1 MPLQSGGGTW
11 GTALYT
17 VRGVGSESRDVD
29 AWNTNGLYVED
40 RRLQVPMTLKHG
52 PVTSSGKSAPGPD
65 PRIRHR
71 IQIVMFRPIRVDHTN
86 CLQVAIKTHSFIQ
99 NTEEYLQIF
108 LDRYSRYRYRGI
120 SDAGMQYALGTAH
133 FQQLPM
139 SRKVF
144 PLKYF
149 FFVRVFI

>member
-1 MPLQSGGGTW
+1 
-11 GTALYT
+11 
-17 VRGVGSESRDVD
+17 
-29 AWNTNGLYVED
+29 
-40 RRLQVPMTLKHG
+40 
-52 PVTSSGKSAPGPD
+52 
-65 PRIRHR
+65 
-71 IQIVMFRPIRVDHTN
+71 VDHTN

-120 SDAGMQYALGTAH
+120 SDTGMQYALGTAH

-139 SRKVF
+139 SRKFVLIKKNRKVF